1 MCLFFGTSGI
11 ELVSSQGLQD
21 TIQNI
26 FPSVSGVYP
35 RAHFL
40 ERKIEAQWGK
50 KKHYPTDKILWCP
63 GKSESDF

>member
-40 ERKIEAQWGK
+40 ERKIEAQWEK
-50 KKHYPTDKILWCP
+50 KKALPYR
-63 GKSESDF
+63 

>member
-35 RAHFL
+35 CAHFL
-40 ERKIEAQWGK
+40 ERKIEVQ
-50 KKHYPTDKILWCP
+50 
-63 GKSESDF
+63 